1 MPDSRL
7 SQPQLAAILARY
19 DIAAPGVVP
28 EPDGTTNSSYLIR
41 GRSASYVLT
50 VLDDHD
56 ENSARRLTAL
66 LDHLVRHGVPT
77 SRPLRG
83 RDGTELTTFGGTPVL
98 VKQYLR
104 GDCRAQLPRY
114 NCAAAGE
121 LLGRVHT
128 VPVPNWLPRRGRRL
142 PAGWLAQVDTFADRR
157 FADWL
162 REQWVDAAAVE
173 TLAGPYGLV
182 HGEYAARNLVVG
194 EDGRL
199 AVLDWE
205 TASHDLLVLDLGAAL
220 IRLCAIDGRFD
231 ADRAAALLAGY
242 RRSRELTDAEY
253 AHLRAA
259 AHHAGLRIAYH
270 RYLRYRRNRPNPVR
284 AHLYRA
290 LPGFLAS
297 LDQHW
302 PRLLVN
308 SGARGR

>member
-1 MPDSRL
+1 MDSRL
-7 SQPQLAAILARY
+7 SQPELATILARY

-56 ENSARRLTAL
+56 VASARRLTAL

-83 RDGTELTTFGGTPVL
+83 RDGTELTTLGGVPVL

-104 GDCRAQLPRY
+104 GHCRAPLPRY
-114 NCAAAGE
+114 NCAAAGA

-128 VPVPNWLPRRGRRL
+128 VPVPNWLPRRARRL
-142 PAGWLAQVDTFADRR
+142 PAGWLAQVDTFPDRR

-162 REQWVDAAAVE
+162 RERWVDVAGVE
-173 TLAGPYGLV
+173 NLAGPYGLV
-182 HGEYAARNLVVG
+182 HGEYVARNLVIG

-205 TASHDLLVLDLGAAL
+205 TASHDLLLLDLGTAL
-220 IRLCAIDGRFD
+220 VRLCAIDGRFD
-231 ADRAAALLAGY
+231 ADRAASLLGGY
-242 RRSRELTDAEY
+242 RRSRELTDAEQ
-253 AHLRAA
+253 AHLRLAA
-259 AHHAGLRIAYH
+259 QYAVLRIAYH
-270 RYLRYRRNRPNPVR
+270 RYLRYRRHRPDPAR
-284 AHLYRA
+284 AHHYRE
-290 LPGFLAS
+290 LPGFLSS

-302 PRLLVN
+302 SRLLLSPSVR
-308 SGARGR
+308 SR